1 MRIKIYVLCLVSA
14 SYTFIHYCVIKPK
27 YRADMFFMNEIFR
40 YLIMFAICYY
50 YCDKSSGLL
59 KSKRQL
65 LKTLKIMG
73 IISVTAISCVG
84 VSIIVGIKLGKI
96 DQYALCSEIEFQS
109 FRYYSIATCFFFF
122 YIYVQIRKSILAHPR
137 ET

>member
-1 MRIKIYVLCLVSA
+1 MFILISQLYIYLKVVPKDDMRIKIYGLCLVSA
-14 SYTFIHYCVIKPK
+14 MYTCIHYCVIKPK
-27 YRADMFFMNEIFR
+27 YRAYMFFMNEIFR

-84 VSIIVGIKLGKI
+84 VSIIVRIKTTKDTEDIENLW
-96 DQYALCSEIEFQS
+96 ALC
-109 FRYYSIATCFFFF
+109 T
-122 YIYVQIRKSILAHPR
+122 
-137 ET
+137 